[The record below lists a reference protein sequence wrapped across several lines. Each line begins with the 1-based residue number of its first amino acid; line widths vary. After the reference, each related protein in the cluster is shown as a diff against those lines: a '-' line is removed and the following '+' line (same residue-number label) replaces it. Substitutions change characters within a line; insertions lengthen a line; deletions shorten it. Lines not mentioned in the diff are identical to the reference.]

1 MFDDLNSMS
10 FGFIVMNIPKTDGA
24 PLSPSREK
32 QLGLSGMDG
41 QRKNTVGHDFGHE
54 FRLQSGI
61 IAFRMLHMSVLSTYF
76 DGQLFKVFFFEM
88 SDGFIIARNEW
99 LDLMVEISS
108 RIGDVI
114 LVVIVAKII
123 KG

>member
-1 MFDDLNSMS
+1 MFDDLNSMSS

-24 PLSPSREK
+24 PLSPSCEK

-41 QRKNTVGHDFGHE
+41 ERKNTVGDNFGHE

-61 IAFRMLHMSVLSTYF
+61 IAFVILMSVLSTYF
-76 DGQLFKVFFFEM
+76 DGQLFEVFFFEM